1 MNSQVKTVDLGAPRN
16 VRVPAP
22 SEPIY
27 PIGVAARISKIPI
40 SIIREYESW
49 GLICPHISPTGR
61 RFFSDVDIA
70 NMIHLRSLQKDY
82 HLSLAGLRFL
92 AGSLPCWALKPCK
105 PSERKKCA
113 AAKSNGVPCWVTQDT
128 PCQPDREKCRAC
140 SCYQSVASLGKF
152 KELLAIVFS

>member
-1 MNSQVKTVDLGAPRN
+1 MNSQVKIGERGAKRDI
-16 VRVPAP
+16 RVPAP

-27 PIGVAARISKIPI
+27 PIGVASRISKIPI

-49 GLICPHISPTGR
+49 GLTCPHITATGR
-61 RFFSDVDIA
+61 RLFSDVDIA

-105 PSERKKCA
+105 PSDRKKCA
-113 AAKSNGVPCWVTQDT
+113 AAKNNGVPCWITQDT
-128 PCQPDREKCRAC
+128 PCEPDREKCRAC
-140 SCYQSVASLGKF
+140 TTYHAVSSLGEF
-152 KELLAIVFS
+152 KELLASICS